1 MKFWRLWILVGL
13 LALVLT
19 ANVGAQMRK
28 VAVVDFEDRTG
39 KGLRAIGAV
48 ANELISVGLAK
59 SGLFDVVERAKL
71 KTIMEE
77 HTLSISG
84 LVDSERNMLTLGK
97 LLNADAIITGVVLEF
112 SEKRLETV
120 AYGVKTVKQNY
131 HLEVSVKE
139 LDVNTSKIA
148 FADIYTADYD
158 LLLAGNAHSTTDD
171 VHRELLRKAL
181 TKAIDAMVAQEKT
194 KGQPVVQEVTV
205 TVHFESDP
213 GGADVVVDG
222 IYCGATPLDLQIREG
237 VHVIK
242 ITKGGYTPWENK
254 VKIFQGMQPISVS
267 LAPVPPP
274 TTN

>member
-1 MKFWRLWILVGL
+1 MKTWRLWILVGL
-13 LALVLT
+13 LALVLA
-19 ANVGAQMRK
+19 ANTGAQLRK
-28 VAVVDFEDRTG
+28 VAVVDFEDRTD
-39 KGLRAIGAV
+39 KGLDSIGAV

-97 LLNADAIITGVVLEF
+97 LLNADAIITGAVLEF

-120 AYGVKTVKQNY
+120 SYGVKTLKQNY

-148 FADIYTADYD
+148 FADIFAADYD
-158 LLLAGNAHSTTDD
+158 LILAGNAKSSMSD
-171 VHRELLRKAL
+171 VHRELLKKAL
-181 TKAIDAMVAQEKT
+181 TKAIDAMIALEKT
-194 KGQPVVQEVTV
+194 KGQQVVQEVTV

-213 GGADVVVDG
+213 SGADVVVDG
-222 IYCGATPLDLQIREG
+222 IYCGATPLDLPIKEG

-242 ITKGGYTPWENK
+242 IAKGGYIPWENK
-254 VKIFQGMQPISVS
+254 VKVFQGMQPINVS

-274 TTN
+274 ATN